1 MTDPSSLFLIG
12 GTLAIL
18 GIATGIVYVLQT
30 RYREVINEAL
40 VERFRHRLRGWWFM
54 FTTLAV
60 AFLIGSAAT
69 MVLFM
74 FVGFWALREF
84 ITLVPTRPSDHRSL
98 FWVFFILTPIQ
109 FVLVSYESFFGID
122 SYSLFSIFL
131 PAVMFLIIPARIATA
146 DDPTRYFE
154 RVAKILMG
162 VFLCTY
168 CLSYAPA
175 LMTIELPAGLDSA
188 YNVRLLF
195 FFILMTQL
203 GDSFRRLWAQV
214 PVRHP
219 IAPSINRSHTWEGLL
234 GGLATTSLVAAGLY
248 WATPGFTPWLAAAA
262 GALICLMGFAGELTL
277 SAIKRDRGVDDYGTL
292 VPGHRGLLDRID
304 TICFAA
310 PVFYHFVLFYTKIV
324 TMWAEKVT

>member
-1 MTDPSSLFLIG
+1 MTDTSSLFLIG

-18 GIATGIVYVLQT
+18 GVVTGIVYVLQI
-30 RYREVINEAL
+30 RYSDLVNQAL
-40 VERFRHRLRGWWFM
+40 VERFRHRLRGWWIL

-60 AFLIGSAAT
+60 APLIGLAAT

-74 FVGFWALREF
+74 LVGFWALREF
-84 ITLVPTRPSDHRSL
+84 ITLIPTRPSDHRSL
-98 FWVFFILTPIQ
+98 FWIFFVLMPLQ
-109 FVLVSYESFFGID
+109 FVLVSRASFFGIE
-122 SYSLFSIFL
+122 SYSIFSIFL
-131 PAVMFLIIPARIATA
+131 PAVMFLLVPAQIAMA
-146 DDPTRYFE
+146 DDPKRYFE

-162 VFLCTY
+162 LFICVY

-175 LMTIELPAGLDSA
+175 MLTIDLPADSDDSA
-188 YNVRLLF
+188 TKIRLLF

-203 GDSFRRLWAQV
+203 GDSFRRLWARV
-214 PVRHP
+214 PVRHA
-219 IAPSINRSHTWEGLL
+219 IAPTINRSHTWEGLL
-234 GGLATTSLVAAGLY
+234 GGTVTTSLVAAGLW
-248 WATPGFTPWLAAAA
+248 WATPFFTIWLAAAA
-262 GALICLMGFAGELTL
+262 GALICLMGFAGEITL

-324 TMWAEKVT
+324 ELSG